1 MYKVNAM
8 THTVRLS
15 SPEVRYNRFQLKV
28 HSLFTTTTNWYFG
41 WLVSYGRWLQV
52 QGSTVFK
59 RLTTAIITHII
70 KFLNKSFLKRFPKS
84 SKVVTSEEFSSLCS
98 NLSFCAKLI
107 VLRSQLVEPRRIYLC
122 HITHV
127 LLRSLKYF
135 MVNNPLRWCFSI

>member
-1 MYKVNAM
+1 M

-15 SPEVRYNRFQLKV
+15 STEVHHYRSQLNV
-28 HSLFTTTTNWYFG
+28 HSLFTRTTNWYFG
-41 WLVSYGRWLQV
+41 WLVGHGRWLQV

-70 KFLNKSFLKRFPKS
+70 KFLNKSFLKRSPKS
-84 SKVVTSEEFSSLCS
+84 SKVVTLEEFSSLRS

-107 VLRSQLVEPRRIYLC
+107 VLGSQLVEPRRIYLC